1 LREIASYIARGN
13 AARALSFVQELQV
26 KAVGIG
32 NVPQGF
38 PVVPRYELQGI
49 RRRIYGHYS
58 IYDRIEPS
66 RILILT
72 VPHAARDFETVLAPD
87 A

>member
-1 LREIASYIARGN
+1 MA
-13 AARALSFVQELQV
+13 
-26 KAVGIG
+26 
-32 NVPQGF
+32 QGF